1 MKKFFLALAVLL
13 GCAVVANA
21 SNYSINDSDIDA
33 LIACAEETP
42 SLDIDSFDLAAASS
56 ASSSAVISEK
66 SDAVALV
73 LCFIVGGF
81 GVNRHYMGTSPAM
94 WALYTFTFGGIF
106 GIVPFVDFIVML
118 IDLVEDNGF
127 GAYYGNTKFFMWA

>member
-42 SLDIDSFDLAAASS
+42 ALDFDAVDLASVSS
-56 ASSSAVISEK
+56 ASSSAVISTK

-81 GVNRHYMGTSPAM
+81 GVHRHYMGTAPAM

-106 GIVPFVDFIVML
+106 GIVPLVDFIVML

>member
-42 SLDIDSFDLAAASS
+42 SLDIDSFDLS

-73 LCFIVGGF
+73 LCFLVGGF
-81 GVNRHYMGTSPAM
+81 GVHRHYMGTSPAM

>member
-13 GCAVVANA
+13 GCAVLANA

-42 SLDIDSFDLAAASS
+42 SLDIDAVDFAS

-73 LCFIVGGF
+73 LCFLVGGF
-81 GVNRHYMGTSPAM
+81 GVHRHYMGTAPAM

>member
-1 MKKFFLALAVLL
+1 
-13 GCAVVANA
+13 
-21 SNYSINDSDIDA
+21 
-33 LIACAEETP
+33 
-42 SLDIDSFDLAAASS
+42 
-56 ASSSAVISEK
+56 
-66 SDAVALV
+66 
-73 LCFIVGGF
+73 
-81 GVNRHYMGTSPAM
+81 M